1 MLLAQDAP
9 DCDIGSAS
17 AVGSVTSSEQ
27 LPDPPLCPV
36 YQQDSSWVVLDFS
49 LMFIV
54 MTYSS
59 LGTVSL
65 SVITDS

>member
-36 YQQDSSWVVLDFS
+36 YQLDSSWVVLDFS

>member
-36 YQQDSSWVVLDFS
+36 YQQDLSWVVLDFS

>member
-9 DCDIGSAS
+9 DCDIGSVG

-27 LPDPPLCPV
+27 LPDPLCPV